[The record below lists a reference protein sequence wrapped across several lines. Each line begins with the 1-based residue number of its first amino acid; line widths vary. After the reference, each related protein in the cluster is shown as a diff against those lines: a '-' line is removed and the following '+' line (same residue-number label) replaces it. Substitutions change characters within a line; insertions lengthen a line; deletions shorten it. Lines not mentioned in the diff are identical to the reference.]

1 MKKRIKINKFWK
13 LQNIKKEKYLF
24 DKNQLD
30 AFFVNEKIVSNCW
43 VIIKLILNN
52 WKLKRIDSWCWKSN
66 KIDGASNGSRTRT
79 ATATTLWK

>member
-1 MKKRIKINKFWK
+1 MRKKTKINKFWK

-43 VIIKLILNN
+43 IIIKLILN
-52 WKLKRIDSWCWKSN
+52 KFE
-66 KIDGASNGSRTRT
+66 
-79 ATATTLWK
+79 